1 MPSLLL
7 ESPQSYRRIQIE
19 KKKSMAKGATV
30 SWLSDQLSRGS
41 FLLLLDCRPF
51 SEFARSHIQGA
62 INLTIPSLML
72 RRLKKGM
79 NFAISSLITSE
90 EGKAQ
95 FNRNLR
101 NASGIVLYDSNT
113 TEVSSVCCG
122 SALGVLLKKF
132 SEDVSAPVWLLE
144 GGFSKFEKKYS
155 AFCEQGED
163 MERPLLSLSGLKIQD
178 SEEDRGPL
186 RFEPP
191 ATPFMV
197 TDHQESQTKVPVQ
210 ILPHLYLGSE
220 KDSSDLEILKKYGIS
235 YILNVTHD
243 KPNSF
248 EHLPGFKYKK
258 LPVEDN
264 WRANLSD
271 MFPEAFQFID
281 EGITQNRGVLIHCL
295 AGVSRSV
302 TVTIAYLISALN
314 MTLNEAYDFVKQ
326 RKPSVNPNL
335 NFMGQLLEFERQ
347 LRTPQTPSS
356 TTSSLSSD
364 CSLDGEED
372 VDCLMLAARFQK
384 LS

>member
-1 MPSLLL
+1 MPSLLID
-7 ESPQSYRRIQIE
+7 SPRSYRRIQVE
-19 KKKSMAKGATV
+19 KKKFMAKGATV
-30 SWLSDQLSRGS
+30 SWLSDQLSRGA

-51 SEFARSHIQGA
+51 AQFVRSHVRGA

-72 RRLKKGM
+72 RRLKKGT
-79 NFAISSLITSE
+79 NFAISSLITSDD
-90 EGKAQ
+90 GKAH
-95 FNRNLR
+95 FNRNLVH
-101 NASGIVLYDSNT
+101 ASGIVLYDSET
-113 TEVSSVCCG
+113 SDLSAVCTN

-132 SEDVSAPVWLLE
+132 TEDVNIPIWLLE
-144 GGFSKFEKKYS
+144 GGFTRFERKYS
-155 AFCEQGED
+155 SLCEAGED
-163 MERPLLSLSGLKIQD
+163 VESPLLSLSSLTIQEHENHCQPLKI
-178 SEEDRGPL
+178 
-186 RFEPP
+186 EPS
-191 ATPFMV
+191 TPQV
-197 TDHQESQTKVPVQ
+197 TDHQESRVKVPVQ

-220 KDSSDLEILKKYGIS
+220 KDSSDLELLTKYGIS

-271 MFPEAFQFID
+271 MFPEAFEFID

-295 AGVSRSV
+295 GGVSRSV
-302 TVTIAYLISALN
+302 TVIIAYLISTLN

-347 LRTPQTPSS
+347 LRTVGIRSPQTPSS
-356 TTSSLSSD
+356 TTSTLSSD
-364 CSLDGEED
+364 SSLDSD
-372 VDCLMLAARFQK
+372 
-384 LS
+384 